1 MVMPVIKSAKKKLR
15 QDKKRTAQNDKFV
28 DAMKAS
34 VKEARRKPT
43 AENIKK
49 AFSATDKAAKKFV
62 VHKNKAAR
70 LKAALAK
77 LLAPAKSEASVRPA
91 QGKKT
96 STPAKK
102 VAKKAAPEKG
112 AKKSS
117 AKK

>member
-15 QDKKRTAQNDKFV
+15 QDKKRTSQNDKFV

-34 VKEARRKPT
+34 VKEARKKPT

-62 VHKNKAAR
+62 IHKNKAAR

-77 LLAPAKSEASVRPA
+77 LLAPAKSEASIRPT
-91 QGKKT
+91 QNKKAT
-96 STPAKK
+96 TPAKK
-102 VAKKAAPEKG
+102 VAKTASKKA

-117 AKK
+117 KK